1 MNPPQTNLEIKVS
14 DRDDYDSNMD
24 VQYKQMTDDVEQ
36 DQAKV
41 IYLNCKC

>member
-1 MNPPQTNLEIKVS
+1 MNPPQTNLEIKVA